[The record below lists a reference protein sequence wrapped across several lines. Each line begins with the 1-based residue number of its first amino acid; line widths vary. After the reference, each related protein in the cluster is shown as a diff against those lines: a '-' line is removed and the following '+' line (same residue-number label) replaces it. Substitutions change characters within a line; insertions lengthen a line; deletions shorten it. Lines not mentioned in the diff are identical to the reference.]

1 MVLNH
6 GKIELPMVN
15 MYELLKAQFEKETKL
30 ILVLCLSSGNDGV
43 PCGVEYHS
51 LVRAGFAECRS
62 RSLFAIKAKAHRQ
75 SRRANV

>member
-15 MYELLKAQFEKETKL
+15 MYELLKAQFEKENKKL

-51 LVRAGFAECRS
+51 LVRAGVC
-62 RSLFAIKAKAHRQ
+62 
-75 SRRANV
+75 